1 MFCFR
6 FDIHHDYVWSELP
19 EYGKRIE
26 HIIIILLHL
35 IFCNTFL
42 QIKNG
47 LIFDTLTIT
56 RVDQP
61 HYKLGLWLIWQNL
74 IQNVNPAIIIDQD
87 SMLPGHKE
95 VSKSVLGLISH
106 FSFLHNFVTFLSCF
120 SNSASFASILQEYR
134 ALWMLETRQEKD
146 QVLSFNPCATVGLH
160 TDRKICQKKNP
171 KIGCFH

>member
-1 MFCFR
+1 MFQVWQKHDYLCLVVTLR
-6 FDIHHDYVWSELP
+6 LWNMNIITFDIMY
-19 EYGKRIE
+19 
-26 HIIIILLHL
+26 
-35 IFCNTFL
+35 CNTFL

-47 LIFDTLTIT
+47 LILNPVTIT
-56 RVDQP
+56 RVAQP

-74 IQNVNPAIIIDQD
+74 IQNVNPANIIDQD

-120 SNSASFASILQEYR
+120 SNSASFASILHEYK

-146 QVLSFNPCATVGLH
+146 QVLKKSRYLEKSFNNSLPDASPFAV
-160 TDRKICQKKNP
+160 
-171 KIGCFH
+171 